1 MAMSDID
8 LRRFHDGYRL
18 DFDHALGEIKGGQK
32 RSHWMWFI
40 FPQIVGLGSSSTAA
54 AYAIRSRAEAEAFLS
69 DPVLGPAYRRLVDAV
84 RTQVVDHGVTVR
96 NLFGRPDDQK
106 LVSSLTLFAGVAADL
121 GDEWASMAAQAND
134 VLDCAAEQGLPRC
147 AATRRFLEAD
157 ARS

>member
-1 MAMSDID
+1 MSDID
-8 LRRFHDGYRL
+8 LRRFHDGYSL
-18 DFDHALGEIKGGQK
+18 DFDHALSEIKGGQK

-40 FPQIVGLGSSSTAA
+40 FPQIAGLGSSPTAA
-54 AYAIRSRAEAEAFLS
+54 AYAIRSRAEAEAFLR

-84 RTQVVDHGVTVR
+84 RTQVVDLGVTAR

-106 LVSSLTLFAGVAADL
+106 LVSSLTLFSCIAADL

-134 VLDCAAEQGLPRC
+134 VLDSAAEQGLPRC
-147 AATRRFLEAD
+147 AATHRFLEAN